1 MKRLIFSITL
11 LIASASRLVAADA
24 MGVIIYTEPVSKQED
39 VLKVW
44 MTAASTTQLEYKT
57 TPQSLNRTRIKR
69 SSVNS
74 VYFFEPPIF
83 KEAMDLSGWIDAKEL
98 NLHYEKVRL
107 VQVSTHESVAQHL
120 AERKFLFGGRLL
132 YPE

>member
-57 TPQSLNRTRIKR
+57 S
-69 SSVNS
+69 
-74 VYFFEPPIF
+74 
-83 KEAMDLSGWIDAKEL
+83 
-98 NLHYEKVRL
+98 
-107 VQVSTHESVAQHL
+107 
-120 AERKFLFGGRLL
+120 LL
-132 YPE
+132 YTTPSQRDS

>member
-11 LIASASRLVAADA
+11 LNASASRLVAADA

-57 TPQSLNRTRIKR
+57 TPQSLNRTRI
-69 SSVNS
+69 
-74 VYFFEPPIF
+74 
-83 KEAMDLSGWIDAKEL
+83 LSLI
-98 NLHYEKVRL
+98 HI
-107 VQVSTHESVAQHL
+107 
-120 AERKFLFGGRLL
+120 
-132 YPE
+132 